1 LKKLFAILF
10 LAISLLCSYQN
21 SVFAIG
27 IESESANRID
37 TKTMKFIRYT
47 YDNISFNKMNKLR
60 FEPFMFAY
68 YGYLNLI
75 EAGKINS
82 NSLLTV
88 CDFTQSSNEKRLW
101 VIDLAK
107 KKVLF
112 NTLVAH
118 GMGTGEE
125 FANTFSNIENSH
137 QSSLGF
143 YTTGETYE
151 GNNGYSLK
159 LNGVD
164 GMFNSNAYDRAIV
177 IHGANYVCEE
187 FARANKR
194 IGRSHG
200 CPALPVDI
208 APKVIDKIKDGQCLF
223 IYFSAESYFHS
234 SYWLTKK
241 VKNLP
246 EEADQMDI
254 NLPANR
260 KYARTNNE
268 AQEDDCAATEC
279 KPATTRNNR
288 IATNNS
294 TSNSALV
301 NGDKS
306 SLPLTEKKV
315 TSYIFMK
322 EQSNHTFISDTVQ
335 VK

>member
-1 LKKLFAILF
+1 MKKLFAILF
-10 LAISLLCSYQN
+10 LAIALLCSYHN
-21 SVFAIG
+21 KVLAIG

-37 TKTMKFIRYT
+37 TKTMKFIRYV

-68 YGYLNLI
+68 YGYLNLL
-75 EAGKINS
+75 ESGKINS

-101 VIDLAK
+101 VIDMAK

-125 FANTFSNIENSH
+125 FANNFSNIENSH

-187 FARANKR
+187 FARANQR

-223 IYFSAESYFHS
+223 IYFSAETYIHS

-260 KYARTNNE
+260 KYARLDNDV
-268 AQEDDCAATEC
+268 QEEDCKSSDVKLAPT
-279 KPATTRNNR
+279 KNNR
-288 IATNNS
+288 MAANS
-294 TSNSALV
+294 ASSNSVAV

-306 SLPLTEKKV
+306 VLPITAKKV
-315 TSYIFMK
+315 TTYIFMK
-322 EQSNHTFISDTVQ
+322 EQSNHTFISDTVH